1 MKNVLIINPILYTSE
16 TNEIP
21 KVDSIKDTMIYTMC
35 MGFLKLGHRV
45 TLVAAEDYKPCVG
58 EEYPFPVIWMHT
70 VCRRVFLPRCFPYMP
85 DLRKLLKEHEE
96 YDLII
101 ASEMFATWSYT
112 AVRLCPE
119 KTIVWHEL
127 AAHNRML
134 HQIPSKIWYNVIARF
149 MMRKARVIAR
159 SKEAQ
164 TFISRFVG
172 NVSQEVIDH
181 GVELEKLPRIG
192 SESEESVKSS
202 HTEDFLKSNLCLN
215 SQAEKEWKMIKKEN
229 QFAVVS
235 QLIERK
241 QIHRTIAAFAD
252 FAMRGNEDYILYLIG
267 QGEEESSLRKAA
279 ADRKIESQVR
289 FCGQMTHEQLLPIV
303 AKSKAL
309 LVYTK
314 KDNNMVSIV
323 ESIAVGT
330 PVVTTSVPYNAE
342 YIRREKLGIVKDLWG
357 AEELDRICEQNEV
370 YVRNCLQY
378 RQKLSNVHCA
388 EMFLHCA
395 QNFDGKAGSGD

>member
-1 MKNVLIINPILYTSE
+1 MKKVLIINPILYTAE

-35 MGFLKLGHRV
+35 MGFLKAGHQV
-45 TLVAAEDYKPCVG
+45 TLVAAEDYKPRVG
-58 EEYPFPVIWMHT
+58 EAYPFYVIWMHT

-85 DLRKLLKEHEE
+85 DLRRFLKDHEE

-101 ASEMFATWSYT
+101 TSEMFATWSYT
-112 AVRLCPE
+112 AVRLYPE

-127 AAHNRML
+127 AAHNHML
-134 HQIPSKIWYNVIARF
+134 HQIPSKIWYNGVARF
-149 MMRKARVIAR
+149 LMRKARVIAR

-164 TFISRFVG
+164 MFISRFAGKVA
-172 NVSQEVIDH
+172 QEVIDH

-192 SESEESVKSS
+192 NE
-202 HTEDFLKSNLCLN
+202 TEDFSRTKKC
-215 SQAEKEWKMIKKEN
+215 EIIRKEN
-229 QFAVVS
+229 RFAVVS

-241 QIHRTIAAFAD
+241 QIDRTIAAFAD
-252 FAMRGNEDYILYLIG
+252 FVMRGNEDYILYLIG
-267 QGEEESSLRKAA
+267 QGEEENSLRKEA
-279 ADRKIESQVR
+279 ADRKIESKVR

-309 LVYTK
+309 LVYTR

-342 YIRREKLGIVKDLWG
+342 YIRREKLGIVKDMWG
-357 AEELDRICEQNEV
+357 AEELERICEQNEV

-395 QNFDGKAGSGD
+395 QNFGNGK

>member
-1 MKNVLIINPILYTSE
+1 MNNVLIINPILYTSE

-35 MGFLKLGHRV
+35 MGFLKSGHRV
-45 TLVAAEDYKPCVG
+45 TLVAAEDYKPCVE

-85 DLRKLLKEHEE
+85 DLRKFLKNHEE

-101 ASEMFATWSYT
+101 TSEMFATWSYA
-112 AVRLCPE
+112 AVRLYPE

-127 AAHNRML
+127 AAHNRMI
-134 HQIPSKIWYNVIARF
+134 HQIPSRIWYNGVVRF
-149 MMRKARVIAR
+149 LMRKARVIAR
-159 SKEAQ
+159 SREAR
-164 TFISRFVG
+164 TFISRFAGKVA
-172 NVSQEVIDH
+172 QEVIDH
-181 GVELEKLPRIG
+181 GVELEKL
-192 SESEESVKSS
+192 
-202 HTEDFLKSNLCLN
+202 
-215 SQAEKEWKMIKKEN
+215 SQVDKQGEMIRKEN

-241 QIHRTIAAFAD
+241 QIDRTIAAFAD
-252 FAMRGNEDYILYLIG
+252 FVKRGNEDYILYLIG
-267 QGEEESSLRKAA
+267 RGEEESALRKVA

-309 LVYTK
+309 LVYTR

-342 YIRREKLGIVKDLWG
+342 YIRQEKLGIVKDMWG
-357 AEELDRICEQNEV
+357 AEELEQICEQNEAFV
-370 YVRNCLQY
+370 KNCLQY
-378 RQKLSNVHCA
+378 RKKLSNVHCA
-388 EMFLHCA
+388 EMFLYCA
-395 QNFDGKAGSGD
+395 EDFDSKDGDRDSSGRYT